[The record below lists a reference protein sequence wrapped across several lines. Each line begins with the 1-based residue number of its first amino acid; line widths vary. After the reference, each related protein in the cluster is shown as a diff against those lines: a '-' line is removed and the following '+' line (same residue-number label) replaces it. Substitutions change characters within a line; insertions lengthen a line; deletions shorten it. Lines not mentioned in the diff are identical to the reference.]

1 MTTIGLALGCPGLVH
16 QLQLHPTV
24 DNCMQTSEGLL
35 AQRSD
40 LLGYSGN
47 LTLKYN
53 FSFATEKIISWE
65 AS

>member
-35 AQRSD
+35 AQRSG

-47 LTLKYN
+47 LTLKYT